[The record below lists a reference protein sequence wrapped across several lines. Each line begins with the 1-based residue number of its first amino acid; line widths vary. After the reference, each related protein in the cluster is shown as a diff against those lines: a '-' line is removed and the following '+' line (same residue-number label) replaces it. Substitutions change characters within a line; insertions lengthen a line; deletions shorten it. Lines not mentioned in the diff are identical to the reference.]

1 MTAIKKFLQLEAAA
15 GLILLFTTL
24 LALIVANSGLSVYYE
39 MLIQIPA
46 GIHIGELSINKPIL
60 LWVNDGLMA
69 AFFFLV
75 GLELKRELLEG
86 HLAEPKNT
94 FLPLF
99 GAVGGMVIPALIYL
113 VINYQD
119 ESNRIG
125 WAIPAATDIAFAL
138 GILMLLGKQVPASL
152 KVFLVTLAIIDDIGA
167 IVIIALFYTQ
177 QLETAPLLISA
188 TCLMVLTL
196 LNRKGV
202 TDIPAYMFVGGILW
216 VAVLKSGVH
225 ATLAGVLL
233 AFFIPMRD
241 QKKPEHS
248 PVKQLES
255 SLHSSVA
262 FVILPLFA
270 FANAGI
276 DFRELTIDAISHPI
290 TVGIALGLLI
300 GKPLGIM
307 SMCYIATKLGIAKLP
322 AEITW
327 RHIFGAS
334 VLCGIGFTMS
344 LFIGS
349 LAFETTGSN
358 IIVDERLGI
367 LMASLIAAIAGY
379 TILKFAPAP
388 QASDEQIAQEM
399 DEKAHDSS
407 APPPPTNTTRAGH
420 AMSMNVSQQAHTK
433 MPRG

>member
-1 MTAIKKFLQLEAAA
+1 MTTIKKFLQLEAAA
-15 GLILLFTTL
+15 GLILLFATI
-24 LALIVANSGLSVYYE
+24 LALLVANSGLSVYYE

-46 GIHIGELSINKPIL
+46 GIHIAGLAIDKPIL
-60 LWVNDGLMA
+60 LWINDGLMA

-86 HLAEPKNT
+86 HLSDPKNT
-94 FLPLF
+94 LLPIF
-99 GAVGGMVIPALIYL
+99 GAIGGMVIPALIYL
-113 VINYQD
+113 ALNYHD
-119 ESNRIG
+119 DVNRIG

-138 GILMLLGKQVPASL
+138 GILMLLGKQVPAAL
-152 KVFLVTLAIIDDIGA
+152 KIFLVTLAIIDDIGA

-177 QLETAPLLISA
+177 QIETVPLFISA
-188 TCLMVLTL
+188 ICLLVLTL
-196 LNRKGV
+196 LNKKGV
-202 TDIPAYMFVGGILW
+202 SDIPAYILIGGILW

-241 QKKPEHS
+241 NKNPKHS

-255 SLHSSVA
+255 SLHGSVA
-262 FVILPLFA
+262 FVILPIFA

-276 DFRELTIDAISHPI
+276 DFRALTADAITHPI
-290 TVGIALGLLI
+290 TLGIALGLVV

-307 SMCYIATKLGIAKLP
+307 SMSFIAIKLGIARLP
-322 AEITW
+322 TGISW
-327 RHIFGAS
+327 YHIFGVS

-367 LMASLIAAIAGY
+367 LLASFISAILGFM
-379 TILKFAPAP
+379 ILKN
-388 QASDEQIAQEM
+388 ASASSVTKALSERNMEQNQNESSLSTSHLSTKNLSNSHSSTKNK
-399 DEKAHDSS
+399 EK
-407 APPPPTNTTRAGH
+407 
-420 AMSMNVSQQAHTK
+420 Q
-433 MPRG
+433 

>member
-1 MTAIKKFLQLEAAA
+1 MTTIKKFLQLEAAA
-15 GLILLFTTL
+15 GLILLFATL
-24 LALIVANSGLSVYYE
+24 LALLVANSALSVYYE

-46 GIHIGELSINKPIL
+46 GIHIGGLAINKPIL

-86 HLAEPKNT
+86 HLSEPKNT
-94 FLPLF
+94 LLPIF
-99 GAVGGMVIPALIYL
+99 GAIGGMVIPALIYL
-113 VINYQD
+113 ALNYHD
-119 ESNRIG
+119 EVNRIG

-138 GILMLLGKQVPASL
+138 GILMLLGKQVPAAL
-152 KVFLVTLAIIDDIGA
+152 KIFLVTLAIIDDIGA
-167 IVIIALFYTQ
+167 IVIIAVFYTQ
-177 QLETAPLLISA
+177 QIETVPLFISA
-188 TCLMVLTL
+188 ICLVILTL
-196 LNRKGV
+196 LNKKGV
-202 TDIPAYMFVGGILW
+202 SDIPAYILIGGILW

-241 QKKPEHS
+241 SKNPDHS

-276 DFRELTIDAISHPI
+276 DFRELTSEAITHPI
-290 TVGIALGLLI
+290 TLGIALGLVI

-307 SMCYIATKLGIAKLP
+307 SMCFVAIKLGIARLP
-322 AEITW
+322 TGIGW
-327 RHIFGAS
+327 YHIFGVS

-367 LMASLIAAIAGY
+367 LLASFISAILGFM
-379 TILKFAPAP
+379 ILKNASATQTLSDDGNDSRQKESGLSGDNTNHSDDQSHFAAN
-388 QASDEQIAQEM
+388 SR
-399 DEKAHDSS
+399 K
-407 APPPPTNTTRAGH
+407 TNTSSEA
-420 AMSMNVSQQAHTK
+420 
-433 MPRG
+433 